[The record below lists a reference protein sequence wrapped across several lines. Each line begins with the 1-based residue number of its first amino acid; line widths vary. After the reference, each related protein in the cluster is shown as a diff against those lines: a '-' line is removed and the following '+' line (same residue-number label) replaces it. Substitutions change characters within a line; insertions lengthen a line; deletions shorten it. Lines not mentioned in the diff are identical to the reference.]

1 MFLNKIRKCDINMSE
16 VRSRILQFMNEDL
29 LVRLNSI
36 ALDVLI
42 PDNNTKMNLYIAA
55 LEEHNIPYQELGP
68 GTNRGAFLIDGY
80 VFKIAFD
87 KAGMNDNFSELS
99 LSQQLQPFVTKCYEC
114 SGNGLIAVQE
124 YVTVISKEEFNN
136 SKEEVRQILSHLA
149 ESYLLGDVGS
159 VTKNFMNW
167 GYRED
172 GSLVILDYAYIYR
185 VIGDE
190 LLCGGINPDDTFCQ
204 YPLDYDI
211 NFHKLI
217 CPKCRKE
224 YTFHEIRRRISQEY
238 EEKEREMIKN
248 IAYKVTQPSQ
258 KINKNIDTT
267 IVKENNEGDNIM
279 SKHKYEYLE
288 ENNINGEALYE
299 DAIEFMRKGT
309 PVVEEKD
316 TESHDVIVDD
326 NEAVDEAADA
336 IVNASDEIVI
346 NEVESEEE
354 SDENIINI
362 INDVFEEAIN
372 EFENEELIDADNETI
387 SETVEV
393 EEAYED
399 AIEELSSEYHS
410 NSIMD
415 VVEPEN
421 GNMTTANILEG
432 LDVTSM
438 TTVTKIETASNDT
451 VTIESNDTVILT
463 TPDNVDKMREMLVA
477 DLNEKY
483 EEYDDMF
490 GQHNGFH
497 KIPKKKRDF
506 N

>member
-1 MFLNKIRKCDINMSE
+1 MGE
-16 VRSRILQFMNEDL
+16 VRSRILQFIDEDL
-29 LVRLNSI
+29 MTKLNSI

-42 PDNNTKMNLYIAA
+42 PDNNTRMNLFVAA
-55 LEEHNIPYQELGP
+55 LEEFNVPYQELGS
-68 GTNRGAFLIDGY
+68 GTNRSAFLIDGY

-87 KAGMNDNFSELS
+87 KAGMNDNLAEFS

-114 SGNGLIAVQE
+114 NGLITVQE

-172 GSLVILDYAYIYR
+172 GSLVIIDYAYIYR
-185 VIGDE
+185 VVGDE
-190 LLCGGINPDDTFCQ
+190 LICGGINPDDTFCQ

-224 YTFHEIRRRISQEY
+224 YTFHEIRRRISKEY

-248 IAYKVTQPSQ
+248 IAYKVTQPLQ
-258 KINKNIDTT
+258 KINKNNSTT
-267 IVKENNEGDNIM
+267 IVKENNEGENIM
-279 SKHKYEYLE
+279 KNNNYDYFE
-288 ENNINGEALYE
+288 ENNIDEESLYE
-299 DAIEFMRKGT
+299 DAIEFMRKGN
-309 PVVEEKD
+309 PVVEEED
-316 TESHDVIVDD
+316 TESHDIINDM
-326 NEAVDEAADA
+326 EAVEEAANI
-336 IVNASDEIVI
+336 IVNADDEIVI
-346 NEVESEEE
+346 NIEIE
-354 SDENIINI
+354 SDED
-362 INDVFEEAIN
+362 NDEEEETTSIEEVAEEAIN
-372 EFENEELIDADNETI
+372 EFQTESLIETDDEFI
-387 SETVEV
+387 VETVEDV
-393 EEAYED
+393 EDITEDEAEEAYEG
-399 AIEELSSEYHS
+399 AIEELASDYHK
-410 NSIMD
+410 NDVMN

-421 GNMTTANILEG
+421 GITFNDNISEIVNLK
-432 LDVTSM
+432 
-438 TTVTKIETASNDT
+438 TVTKIEDSSNNT

-463 TPDNVDKMREMLVA
+463 TPDNVDKMREMLTA

-490 GQHNGFH
+490 GHHDSFH

>member
-1 MFLNKIRKCDINMSE
+1 MGE
-16 VRSRILQFMNEDL
+16 VRSRILQFIDEDL
-29 LVRLNSI
+29 MTKLNSI

-55 LEEHNIPYQELGP
+55 FEEFNVPYQELGP

-87 KAGMNDNFSELS
+87 KAGMNDNLAEFS

-114 SGNGLIAVQE
+114 NGLITVQE

-185 VIGDE
+185 VVGDE
-190 LLCGGINPDDTFCQ
+190 LICGGINPDDTFCQ

-224 YTFHEIRRRISQEY
+224 YTFHEIRRRISKEY

-258 KINKNIDTT
+258 KVNNNSTT
-267 IVKENNEGDNIM
+267 IVKENNEGENIM
-279 SKHKYEYLE
+279 KNNNYDYFE
-288 ENNINGEALYE
+288 ENNIDEESLYE

-309 PVVEEKD
+309 PVVEEED
-316 TESHDVIVDD
+316 TESYDIINDM
-326 NEAVDEAADA
+326 EAVEEAANIIA
-336 IVNASDEIVI
+336 NASDEIII
-346 NEVESEEE
+346 NIEIE
-354 SDENIINI
+354 SDENIDDEEEITSLEE
-362 INDVFEEAIN
+362 VVEEAIN
-372 EFENEELIDADNETI
+372 EFQTEKLIETDDEFI
-387 SETVEV
+387 TETVEDV
-393 EEAYED
+393 EDITADEAEEAYEE
-399 AIEELSSEYHS
+399 AIEELTSEYHE
-410 NSIMD
+410 NDVMN

-421 GNMTTANILEG
+421 NNTVVDHVVTPIEEINMTTVA
-432 LDVTSM
+432 T
-438 TTVTKIETASNDT
+438 IETPHINT
-451 VTIESNDTVILT
+451 VTIETNDTVILT
-463 TPDNVDKMREMLVA
+463 TPDNVDKMREMLTA

-490 GQHNGFH
+490 GHHDSFH

>member
-1 MFLNKIRKCDINMSE
+1 
-16 VRSRILQFMNEDL
+16 
-29 LVRLNSI
+29 
-36 ALDVLI
+36 
-42 PDNNTKMNLYIAA
+42 MNLYIAA
-55 LEEHNIPYQELGP
+55 LEEYNIPYQELGP

-258 KINKNIDTT
+258 KVNKNIDTT

-288 ENNINGEALYE
+288 ENNINEEALYE

-354 SDENIINI
+354 TESDEDVINMII
-362 INDVFEEAIN
+362 DVFEEAIN
-372 EFENEELIDADNETI
+372 EFESEELIKADDEI
-387 SETVEV
+387 VSEEVEDITAVEV

-410 NSIMD
+410 SSVMDVITPNTGTMTTSNIHEGSDISIMR
-415 VVEPEN
+415 
-421 GNMTTANILEG
+421 
-432 LDVTSM
+432 S
-438 TTVTKIETASNDT
+438 VTKIETSSEDT

-463 TPDNVDKMREMLVA
+463 TPDNVDKMREMLTA

-490 GQHNGFH
+490 GHHNGFH